1 MSQFPYFAD
10 PYHFSYL
17 LDETQPCDCCGA
29 EAVFDASLFSGIA
42 EIDAIC
48 ADCLAAGKLKALDI
62 ETNEP
67 QFSDNI
73 TARDTIRY
81 CTPKLPS
88 WQGIFWPC
96 IDGEYPRF
104 ERIASQADFDDIDD
118 FKCSFSAATLAVT
131 DINHLWQCMSD
142 TPIDSIAEGGDIS
155 VYLFSLNGRKH
166 CLWDAN

>member
-1 MSQFPYFAD
+1 MSQFPYFAEPD
-10 PYHFSYL
+10 NFSYL
-17 LDETQPCDCCGA
+17 LDEPQPCDCCGKEA
-29 EAVFDASLFSGIA
+29 EFDASVFAGVA

-67 QFSDNI
+67 KFSDNVI
-73 TARDTIRY
+73 ARDIIRY

-88 WQGIFWPC
+88 WQDIAWPW

-104 ERIASQADFDDIDD
+104 ERLASQADFDDIDD
-118 FKCSFSAATLAVT
+118 FKRSFSTEILART
-131 DINHLWQCMSD
+131 DIEYLWQSMSD
-142 TPIDSIAEGGDIS
+142 TQLTCIADGGDIS
-155 VYLFSLNGRKH
+155 VYLFTLNGRKH